1 MAKLI
6 VHAQKLPFAGANRP
20 LVYNQVTKSLNQE
33 ALYMAQIP
41 QRRSTSDT
49 PVTPAG
55 APGKAPRYGVETK
68 RGMAERLGGL
78 GRPGRRAA
86 GARASRQAAPKEKQP
101 GFLSRAVNNWW
112 NRLLGAVFGGGLE
125 DQGEQYLAH
134 QTTRDYVLNTAGQA
148 AWGGLFPLL
157 TMVCTW
163 FVGAEQA
170 GLFSMAFTVGTLLLF
185 LANFGVRTYQV
196 SDLDELQSFKDY
208 QINRLITCGLMLLVG
223 FGYCKVRGYAEP
235 MISICMGVLSFR
247 AVDGL
252 ADVYEG
258 RLQQKDKLYLAG
270 LSQGLRCAA
279 SFLAFSIVLFVTR
292 NLVFASFAMAIAAV
306 ASLLLLTLPLAYLET
321 EKSLPATL
329 RGVRELFVQCWP
341 LFLALFL
348 YNVIDSVPKFAME
361 GSLSYDNQLYYN
373 AMYFPAHSLSL
384 IHI

>member
-1 MAKLI
+1 
-6 VHAQKLPFAGANRP
+6 
-20 LVYNQVTKSLNQE
+20 
-33 ALYMAQIP
+33 MAQIP

-55 APGKAPRYGVETK
+55 APGKAPRYGVETR
-68 RGMAERLGGL
+68 RGMAGRLGGL

-208 QINRLITCGLMLLVG
+208 QIDRLITCGLMLLVG

-258 RLQQKDKLYLAG
+258 RLQQADKLYLAG
-270 LSQGLRCAA
+270 MSQALRSVAVVAIFSVMLFITRSLPVACIAAGVVAVSVLSSL
-279 SFLAFSIVLFVTR
+279 VLFDGFR
-292 NLVFASFAMAIAAV
+292 IYDALIDGALIYLLFFRKIRRGAAI
-306 ASLLLLTLPLAYLET
+306 
-321 EKSLPATL
+321 
-329 RGVRELFVQCWP
+329 
-341 LFLALFL
+341 
-348 YNVIDSVPKFAME
+348 
-361 GSLSYDNQLYYN
+361 
-373 AMYFPAHSLSL
+373 
-384 IHI
+384 